1 MTTDLA
7 SQGAG
12 RALAMRG
19 SASLDAVDGPMPGIM
34 SVDTMTGPQR
44 AAVILLVLGE
54 EHGKP
59 IWREF
64 DDDEIRVITRAMAEL
79 GTIDADQVER
89 LMIDFVGRLS
99 SAGAITGSFDRTISL
114 LEKILPTEQVALI
127 MEEIR
132 GPAGRNMWQKLG
144 NIDAV
149 VLANFLK
156 NEYPQT
162 IAVILSR
169 IRPDHAA
176 SVLRN
181 LPNDLSVE
189 VVSRMLRMESVQ
201 KEALDHIEN
210 TLRTEFVATLTQTRR
225 RDPHEMMAEI
235 FNGFDRQTEAR
246 FLAALDD
253 SNQEAAER
261 IRALM
266 FTFDDLGKLD
276 PAGLQTLMAQVDKDT
291 LARALKGASETMRTF
306 FMGAMSQRAA
316 KNLMDDLQ
324 SLGPLRLKEV
334 DEAQLKM
341 VNLTKELADKG
352 EIVISKGNTED
363 EMVY

>member
-1 MTTDLA
+1 MAESQSLATRGTGLPEIEGGGFVGVTTIA
-7 SQGAG
+7 E
-12 RALAMRG
+12 
-19 SASLDAVDGPMPGIM
+19 
-34 SVDTMTGPQR
+34 MTGPQR

-54 EHGKP
+54 EHGRM
-59 IWREF
+59 IWQEF
-64 DDDEIRVITRAMAEL
+64 DDDEIRIITRSMAEL
-79 GTIDADQVER
+79 GTVDADEVER
-89 LMIDFVGRLS
+89 LMLDFVGKLS
-99 SAGAITGSFDRTISL
+99 SAGAVTGSFDKTISL

-144 NIDAV
+144 NIDAM

-162 IAVILSR
+162 IAVILSK

-176 SVLRN
+176 NVLRN
-181 LPNDLSVE
+181 LPNDLSIE
-189 VVSRMLRMESVQ
+189 VVGRMLRLESIQ

-210 TLRTEFVATLTQTRR
+210 TLRTEFVSTLTQTRR

-235 FNGFDRQTEAR
+235 FNGFDRQTELR
-246 FLAALDD
+246 FLSSLDA

-291 LARALKGASETMRTF
+291 LARALKGASQPMRDF
-306 FMGAMSQRAA
+306 FLGAMSTRAA
-316 KNLMDDLQ
+316 KNMQDDIA
-324 SLGPLRLKEV
+324 SLGPMRLKDV
-334 DEAQLKM
+334 DEAQTKL
-341 VNLTKELADKG
+341 VQLTKDLAEKG
-352 EIVISKGNTED
+352 EIVLSKGGAED
-363 EMVY
+363 ELVY

>member
-1 MTTDLA
+1 MATRSIATRSAGENDLA
-7 SQGAG
+7 AS
-12 RALAMRG
+12 LAEQLPTV
-19 SASLDAVDGPMPGIM
+19 SLDA
-34 SVDTMTGPQR
+34 MTGPQR

-54 EHGKP
+54 EHGRV
-59 IWREF
+59 IWQEF
-64 DDDEIRVITRAMAEL
+64 DDEEIRIITRAMAEL
-79 GTIDADQVER
+79 GTVDSDQVER
-89 LMIDFVGRLS
+89 LMLDFVGKLS

-114 LEKILPTEQVALI
+114 LEKILPTDQVALI

-169 IRPDHAA
+169 IRPEHSAN
-176 SVLRN
+176 VLRN
-181 LPNDLSVE
+181 LPGELSIE

-210 TLRTEFVATLTQTRR
+210 TLRTEFVSTLTQTRR

-235 FNGFDRQTEAR
+235 FNGFDRQTETR
-246 FLAALDD
+246 FLAALDAT
-253 SNQEAAER
+253 NQESAER

-266 FTFDDLGKLD
+266 FTFEDLAKLD
-276 PAGLQTLMAQVDKDT
+276 SAGLQTLMRQVDKDT
-291 LARALKGASETMRTF
+291 LARALKGAGEEMRKF
-306 FMGAMSQRAA
+306 FLGAMSQRAA
-316 KNLMDDLQ
+316 KNLLDDMQ
-324 SLGPLRLKEV
+324 GLGPLRLKEV
-334 DEAQLKM
+334 DEAQMKM
-341 VNLTKELADKG
+341 VTLTKDLSEKG
-352 EIVISKGNTED
+352 EIVIAKGNSED
-363 EMVY
+363 ELVY

>member
-1 MTTDLA
+1 MATRSIATRSAGDSDLA
-7 SQGAG
+7 ETGGGFLQPV
-12 RALAMRG
+12 
-19 SASLDAVDGPMPGIM
+19 SLEG
-34 SVDTMTGPQR
+34 MTGPQR

-54 EHGKP
+54 DHGRV
-59 IWREF
+59 IWQEF
-64 DDDEIRVITRAMAEL
+64 DDEEIRIITRAMAEL
-79 GTIDADQVER
+79 GTVDSDQVER
-89 LMIDFVGRLS
+89 LMLEFVGKLS

-114 LEKILPTEQVALI
+114 LEKILPTDQVALI

-169 IRPDHAA
+169 IRPEHSAN
-176 SVLRN
+176 VLRN
-181 LPNDLSVE
+181 LPGELSIE

-210 TLRTEFVATLTQTRR
+210 TLRTEFVSTLTQTRR

-235 FNGFDRQTEAR
+235 FNGFDRQTETR
-246 FLAALDD
+246 FLAALDAT
-253 SNQEAAER
+253 NQESAER

-266 FTFDDLGKLD
+266 FTFEDLGKLD
-276 PAGLQTLMAQVDKDT
+276 SAGLQTLMRQVDKDT
-291 LARALKGASETMRTF
+291 LARALKGAGEEMRNF
-306 FMGAMSQRAA
+306 FLGAMSQRAA
-316 KNLMDDLQ
+316 KNLLDDMQ
-324 SLGPLRLKEV
+324 GLGPLRLKEV
-334 DEAQLKM
+334 DEAQMKM
-341 VNLTKELADKG
+341 VTLTKDLSEKG
-352 EIVISKGNTED
+352 EIVIAKGNSED
-363 EMVY
+363 ELVY

>member
-1 MTTDLA
+1 MAETRSIATRNTGLPDGIEGGGFGVTTMA
-7 SQGAG
+7 Q
-12 RALAMRG
+12 
-19 SASLDAVDGPMPGIM
+19 
-34 SVDTMTGPQR
+34 MTGPQR

-54 EHGKP
+54 DHGKT

-64 DDDEIRVITRAMAEL
+64 DDDEIRIITRAMAEL
-79 GTIDADQVER
+79 GTVDADEVER
-89 LMIDFVGRLS
+89 LMLDFVGKLS
-99 SAGAITGSFDRTISL
+99 SAGAVTGSFDRTISL
-114 LEKILPTEQVALI
+114 LEKILPSDQVALI

-162 IAVILSR
+162 IAVILSK

-176 SVLRN
+176 NVLRN
-181 LPNDLSVE
+181 LPNDLSIE
-189 VVSRMLRMESVQ
+189 VVGRMLRLESVQ

-210 TLRTEFVATLTQTRR
+210 TLRTEFVSTLTQTRR

-235 FNGFDRQTEAR
+235 FNGFDRQTEIR
-246 FLAALDD
+246 FLSALDA

-266 FTFDDLGKLD
+266 FTFEDLAKLD
-276 PAGLQTLMAQVDKDT
+276 PAGLQTLMRQVDKDV
-291 LARALKGASETMRTF
+291 LARALKGASQSMRDF
-306 FMGAMSQRAA
+306 FFGAMSQRAA
-316 KNLMDDLQ
+316 KNMQDDMEG
-324 SLGPLRLKEV
+324 LGPLRLKEV
-334 DEAQLKM
+334 DEAQTKL
-341 VNLTKELADKG
+341 VQLTKDLADKG
-352 EIVISKGNTED
+352 EIVLSKGNSED
-363 EMVY
+363 ELVY

>member
-1 MTTDLA
+1 MAAELSIATRNSGRDADVSYGGVTTIA
-7 SQGAG
+7 E
-12 RALAMRG
+12 MN
-19 SASLDAVDGPMPGIM
+19 
-34 SVDTMTGPQR
+34 GPQR

-54 EHGKP
+54 DHGKA
-59 IWREF
+59 IWQEF
-64 DDDEIRVITRAMAEL
+64 DDEEIRIITRAMAEL
-79 GTIDADQVER
+79 GTVDADEVER
-89 LMIDFVGRLS
+89 LMLDFVGKLS
-99 SAGAITGSFDRTISL
+99 SAGAVTGSFDRTISL
-114 LEKILPTEQVALI
+114 LEKILPTDQVALI

-162 IAVILSR
+162 IAVILSK

-181 LPNDLSVE
+181 LPNDLSIE
-189 VVSRMLRMESVQ
+189 VVGRMLRLESVQ

-210 TLRTEFVATLTQTRR
+210 TLRTEFVSTLTQTRR

-235 FNGFDRQTEAR
+235 FNGFDRQTEMR

-253 SNQEAAER
+253 TNQEAAGR

-266 FTFDDLGKLD
+266 FTFEDLAKLD
-276 PAGLQTLMAQVDKDT
+276 PAGLQTLMSQVDKDT
-291 LARALKGASETMRTF
+291 LARSLKGASESMRTF

-316 KNLMDDLQ
+316 KNLIDDLQ

-334 DEAQLKM
+334 DEAQTKM
-341 VNLTKELADKG
+341 VNLTKELAEKG
-352 EIVISKGNTED
+352 EIVIAKGGSED
-363 EMVY
+363 ELVY